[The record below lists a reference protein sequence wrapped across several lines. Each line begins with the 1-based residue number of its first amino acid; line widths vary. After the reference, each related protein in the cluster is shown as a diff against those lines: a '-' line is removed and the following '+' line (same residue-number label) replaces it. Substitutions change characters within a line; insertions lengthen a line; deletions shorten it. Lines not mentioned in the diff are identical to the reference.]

1 MAGTTPEVQRI
12 ITLSSGASRGS
23 NLLAIHRYF
32 IQNYLPVTISCAVFS
47 NPDSPALGICR
58 ELGIPTE
65 MIPIQDMTAFENR
78 ILELIHSRNIALVAL
93 CGFMRKLSKWFLDEA
108 GIPVLNIHPALLP
121 AYGGKGMYGMNVH
134 QAVFAAGEAV
144 SGASVHIVNAQ
155 YDRGPV
161 ISQKVVDIS
170 QCKCAEDIAEMVLK
184 IEHQIYAPAIYEA
197 LKKA

>member
-1 MAGTTPEVQRI
+1 M
-12 ITLSSGASRGS
+12 TLSSGASRGS

-32 IQNYLPVTISCAVFS
+32 AQNSLPVTIACAVFT
-47 NPDSPALGICR
+47 NPDSPAIDKCQQLDIST
-58 ELGIPTE
+58 ELISVK
-65 MIPIQDMTAFENR
+65 DMSNFENR
-78 ILELIHSRNIALVAL
+78 ILELIYSRSISLVAL
-93 CGFMRKLSKWFLDEA
+93 CGFMRKLSKWFLNEA

-170 QCKCAEDIAEMVLK
+170 LCKCAEDIADLVLK

-197 LKKA
+197 LNKA

>member
-1 MAGTTPEVQRI
+1 
-12 ITLSSGASRGS
+12 
-23 NLLAIHRYF
+23 
-32 IQNYLPVTISCAVFS
+32 
-47 NPDSPALGICR
+47 
-58 ELGIPTE
+58 
-65 MIPIQDMTAFENR
+65 
-78 ILELIHSRNIALVAL
+78 
-93 CGFMRKLSKWFLDEA
+93 
-108 GIPVLNIHPALLP
+108 
-121 AYGGKGMYGMNVH
+121 MYGMNVH

-170 QCKCAEDIAEMVLK
+170 LCKCAEDIAEMVLK